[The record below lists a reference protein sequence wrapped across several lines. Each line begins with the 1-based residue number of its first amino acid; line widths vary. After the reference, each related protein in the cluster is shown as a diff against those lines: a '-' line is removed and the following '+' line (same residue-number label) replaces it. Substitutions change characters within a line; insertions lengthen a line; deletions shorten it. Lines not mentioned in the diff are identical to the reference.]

1 MNDSIQTIKNN
12 EAYMHAIFET
22 VLDGII
28 TLSEFGLIEAVNPA
42 LLKMLGYTEE
52 ELIGQ
57 SVLMFMSAPYR
68 DEYASYLKNYHE
80 TGEKKIAGTGVHSLE
95 AQRKDGSIFSI
106 ELTLTE
112 VQVVGRKILTG
123 LVRDI
128 TPQVEAQLELQ
139 QFKNT
144 LNQTLDCVFMFD
156 AKTLLFSYVNRGAQE
171 QVGYSKEELLQMTAV
186 DIKPYIDMQ
195 QFQALIGPLMDGSKS
210 EMKFETVHRHKDGF
224 DVPVEIFL
232 QYIAPQN
239 RYIVGHFIAI
249 VRDISDRVEA
259 ENKRKDVENRNKA
272 IVDTVTDGIV
282 TISELGIME
291 TVNPAVTRMFGYT
304 KAEMVGQNIKMLM
317 PNPYKDEHDGY
328 LKHHR
333 DTGEKR
339 VIGIGREVEG
349 QRKDGTIFPLDLAVN
364 EMNVGGIRM
373 FTGVVRDISERIE
386 AENKRKNIESRNKA
400 ILDTVVDGIITID
413 KLGTIETINPA
424 TLNIFGYSEMEMV
437 GQNIKMLM
445 PNPYK
450 DEHDGYLKHHNETG
464 EKRVIGIGREVEGQR
479 KDGSI
484 FPLELSVSEMIING
498 EKHFT
503 GIVRDITERKQAD
516 KLKEEFISTVSHE
529 LRTPLTSI
537 RGSIGLLTG
546 GLAGEFSDK
555 AKQLLSIAHN
565 NTERL
570 LMLINDI
577 LDLSKIESGQMDFNF
592 EEVQVLPFLKEA
604 IAANRGYA
612 DQYGVEFVLECSVD
626 GTRIQAD
633 ANRLMQVMN
642 NLMSNAAKFAPKGDK
657 IKISAARH
665 HQQIRISVTDHGSG
679 IPKELEGR
687 IFDKFTQADSSDTRQ
702 VGGTGLGLNITKAM
716 VEKHNGRISF
726 VSELGVGTT
735 FYFDIP
741 ELISNQTPQELKTVV
756 KRTAQRILICEDEP
770 DIGSLLR
777 LMLAQSGFD
786 SDIATTAKA
795 AEELLLKNEYVAMTL
810 DIMLPDKNG
819 VTLYKELR
827 ENPVTKNMP
836 IVFVSA
842 KADIT
847 KKTSEGISFDG
858 SVEWINKP
866 IDEDRLIN
874 AIEAAITKFQP
885 QPTKRILHVED
896 DADIRN
902 LVKMLLGDSYGITQA
917 ATLLAAREALISG
930 SFDLVL
936 LDIGLP
942 DGSGLDLIEN
952 IRKLA
957 SVPQVMVFSADDIK
971 VSQSSEVADA
981 LVKSKTTNDEL
992 VDKINKLVTR

>member
-1 MNDSIQTIKNN
+1 MNDSMQAIKDN
-12 EAYMHAIFET
+12 EARMRAIVET

-28 TLSEFGLIEAVNPA
+28 T
-42 LLKMLGYTEE
+42 
-52 ELIGQ
+52 
-57 SVLMFMSAPYR
+57 
-68 DEYASYLKNYHE
+68 
-80 TGEKKIAGTGVHSLE
+80 
-95 AQRKDGSIFSI
+95 
-106 ELTLTE
+106 
-112 VQVVGRKILTG
+112 
-123 LVRDI
+123 
-128 TPQVEAQLELQ
+128 
-139 QFKNT
+139 
-144 LNQTLDCVFMFD
+144 
-156 AKTLLFSYVNRGAQE
+156 
-171 QVGYSKEELLQMTAV
+171 
-186 DIKPYIDMQ
+186 
-195 QFQALIGPLMDGSKS
+195 
-210 EMKFETVHRHKDGF
+210 
-224 DVPVEIFL
+224 
-232 QYIAPQN
+232 
-239 RYIVGHFIAI
+239 
-249 VRDISDRVEA
+249 
-259 ENKRKDVENRNKA
+259 
-272 IVDTVTDGIV
+272 
-282 TISELGIME
+282 ISEWGIIE

-304 KAEMVGQNIKMLM
+304 EEEMVGQNVKMLM

-333 DTGEKR
+333 DTDEKK
-339 VIGIGREVEG
+339 VIGIGRQVEG

-373 FTGVVRDISERIE
+373 FTGVVRDISERVD
-386 AENKRKNIESRNKA
+386 AENKRKDIESRNKA

-413 KLGTIETINPA
+413 KLGIIETVNPA
-424 TLNIFGYSEMEMV
+424 TLNIFGYSQIEMV

-479 KDGSI
+479 KDGST
-484 FPLELSVSEMIING
+484 FPLELTVSEMIING

-592 EEVQVLPFLKEA
+592 EEMEVLPFLKEA
-604 IAANRGYA
+604 IEANHGYA
-612 DQYGVEFVLECSVD
+612 EQHGVEFILECSVN
-626 GTRIQAD
+626 GAKLQAD
-633 ANRLMQVMN
+633 TNRLMQVMN

-726 VSELGVGTT
+726 VSELGVGST

-741 ELISNQTPQELKTVV
+741 ELITNQTPQELRAVV
-756 KRTAQRILICEDEP
+756 KSAAQRILICEDET

-847 KKTSEGISFDG
+847 KKTPEGLSFKG
-858 SVEWINKP
+858 SAEWINKP

-874 AIEAAITKFQP
+874 AIEAAITKFQT
-885 QPTKRILHVED
+885 QATKRILHVED
-896 DADIRN
+896 DTDIRN
-902 LVKMLLGDSYGITQA
+902 LVKMLLDDSYEIAQA
-917 ATLLAAREALISG
+917 ATLKAAREALNSG

-942 DGSGLDLIEN
+942 DGSGLDLIKN
-952 IRKLA
+952 IRTLA
-957 SVPQVMVFSADDIK
+957 NVPQVMIFSADDIQ

-981 LVKSKTTNDEL
+981 LIKSKTTNDEL
-992 VDKINKLVTR
+992 ADRIKKLVIGE

>member
-1 MNDSIQTIKNN
+1 MTDSIQAIKNN
-12 EAYMHAIFET
+12 EARMRAIVET

-28 TLSEFGLIEAVNPA
+28 TLSEFGLIEAANPA
-42 LLKMLGYTEE
+42 LLKMLGYAEE

-57 SVLMFMSAPYR
+57 NVIMFMSDPYR

-80 TGEKKIAGTGVHSLE
+80 TGEKKIAGTGVHQLDV
-95 AQRKDGSIFSI
+95 QRKDGSVFSV

-112 VQVVGRKILTG
+112 VQVAGSKILIG
-123 LVRDI
+123 VVRDI
-128 TPQVEAQLELQ
+128 TRQIEVQLELQ

-171 QVGYSKEELLQMTAV
+171 QVGYSQEELMQMTAV
-186 DIKPYIDMQ
+186 DIKPYIEMP
-195 QFQALIGPLMDGSKS
+195 QFQALIGPLLDGSKS
-210 EMKFETVHRHKDGF
+210 ELKFETVHRHKDGF

-232 QYIAPQN
+232 QYIAPKN
-239 RYIVGHFIAI
+239 RYIAGHFIAI
-249 VRDISDRVEA
+249 VRDISDLVEA
-259 ENKRKDVENRNKA
+259 ENKRKDVESRNKA
-272 IVDTVTDGIV
+272 IVDTVVDGIV

-291 TVNPAVTRMFGYT
+291 TVNPAVTHMFGYSE
-304 KAEMVGQNIKMLM
+304 AEMVGQNVKMLM

-333 DTGEKR
+333 DTGEKK
-339 VIGIGREVEG
+339 VIGIGRQVQG
-349 QRKDGTIFPLDLAVN
+349 QRKDGTVFPIDLAVN

-373 FTGVVRDISERIE
+373 FTGVVRDISERVE
-386 AENKRKNIESRNKA
+386 AESSLKNVESQTKA

-413 KLGTIETINPA
+413 KIGTIGTVNPA
-424 TLNIFGYSEMEMV
+424 TLNIFGYSEIEMV
-437 GQNIKMLM
+437 GQNVKMLM

-450 DEHDGYLKHHNETG
+450 EEHDGYLRHHNETG

-479 KDGSI
+479 KDGST
-484 FPLELSVSEMIING
+484 FPLELAVSEMIVNG

-555 AKQLLSIAHN
+555 AKQLLTIAHN

-577 LDLSKIESGQMDFNF
+577 LDLSKIESGQMAFHF
-592 EEVQVLPFLKEA
+592 EEMEVLPFLQEA
-604 IAANRGYA
+604 IESNHGYA
-612 DQYGVEFVLECSVD
+612 DQHGVEFILECSVD
-626 GTRIQAD
+626 GAKIQAD
-633 ANRLMQVMN
+633 ANRLMQIMN

-735 FYFDIP
+735 FSFDIP
-741 ELISNQTPQELKTVV
+741 ELITNQTPQELRTVV

-770 DIGSLLR
+770 DVGSLLR

-786 SDIATTAKA
+786 SDVATTAKA
-795 AEELLLKNEYVAMTL
+795 AEALLLENNYVAMTL

-847 KKTSEGISFDG
+847 KKTPEGIGFNG

-866 IDEDRLIN
+866 IDEDHLIH
-874 AIEAAITKFQP
+874 AIESAITKHHTQT
-885 QPTKRILHVED
+885 TKRILHVED

-902 LVKMLLGDSYGITQA
+902 LVKMLLDDSYEVAQA
-917 ATLLAAREALISG
+917 ATLQAAREALTSED
-930 SFDLVL
+930 FDLVL

-957 SVPQVMVFSADDIK
+957 RAPQVMIFSADDIK
-971 VSQSSEVADA
+971 ISQSSEVAEA

-992 VDKINKLVTR
+992 VDKIKKLVIR